1 MTLNPWRLR
10 LLCQLETL
18 GTVRAVASAAH
29 QSASSVSQQL
39 AVLERETGARLLER
53 TGRRVQLTTAGHV
66 LASRAR
72 GILDEMA
79 DAEAELRALGD
90 DPLGV
95 VRIAAFQSAIHSLV
109 VPAAGALRLAH
120 PGVQVQIDELEPHE
134 STSALLRGDIDIA
147 LTTTDFLDAPRHP
160 DVHLVPLATDAIVL
174 VVPPGH
180 RVARHDTIELSAL
193 ADEDWTFDLPGT
205 YMANLATRLCRQ
217 AGFEPR
223 VVCRFNNYLIALQ
236 HVQSAGSVTLLP
248 ELALDPRYDVIAL
261 GLTPPTRRRITAAI
275 RSSSTPRACVTV
287 VLDALRAQSS
297 PATAPGSDP
306 LRQGP
311 AAVATRLD
319 LVVDIG
325 RPNRN

>member
-39 AVLERETGARLLER
+39 SVLENETGARLLER

-72 GILDEMA
+72 DILDQMA

-90 DPLGV
+90 EPSGV
-95 VRIAAFQSAIHSLV
+95 VRVAAFQSAIHSLV
-109 VPAAGALRLAH
+109 VPAATALRRTY
-120 PGVQVQIDELEPHE
+120 PGVQVRVDELEPHE
-134 STSALLRGDIDIA
+134 STSALLRGDTDIA
-147 LTTTDFLDAPRHP
+147 LTTTDFLDAPRHR
-160 DVHLVPLATDAIVL
+160 DLHIVPLATDAIVL

-180 RVARHDTIELSAL
+180 PAIRQDRVDLVTLF
-193 ADEDWTFDLPGT
+193 DEDWIFDLPGS
-205 YMANLATRLCRQ
+205 YMADLATRLCRQ

-236 HVQSAGSVTLLP
+236 HVESQGSVTLLP
-248 ELALDPRYDVIAL
+248 ELAVDPRYDVL
-261 GLTPPTRRRITAAI
+261 TRGLTPPTHRRITAAI
-275 RSSSTPRACVTV
+275 RSSSTPRTSVTF

-297 PATAPGSDP
+297 KNTSPSRPGSAT
-306 LRQGP
+306 P
-311 AAVATRLD
+311 ASSMA
-319 LVVDIG
+319 
-325 RPNRN
+325 